1 MLVGTHK
8 ILFITNNDHKVN
20 EANRI
25 LSPLGIE
32 MIKLNFTKIEIQSN
46 SLRKIAKYASIY
58 AANKIL
64 KPIVVEDSG
73 LFIKSLNGFPGPF
86 SSYVYNKLGCKGILK
101 LMNGIN
107 DRTAI
112 FKCVVSYC
120 QPGYKPII
128 FEGITYGEISLEI
141 RGSSGFGFDPIFI
154 PKSGNGLTFSEMLPE
169 EKDRFS
175 HRGKAFRKFGEWYI
189 NNIAKP

>member
-1 MLVGTHK
+1 MADPHR
-8 ILFITNNDHKVN
+8 ILFITNNDHKVS

-25 LSPLGIE
+25 LSSFGIE
-32 MIKLNFTKIEIQSN
+32 MIKLNFAKIEIQSN
-46 SLRKIAKYASIY
+46 SLRKIAKYASIF

-64 KPIVVEDSG
+64 KPVVVEDSG
-73 LFIKSLNGFPGPF
+73 LFIKALNGFPGPF

-101 LMNGIN
+101 LMSGIE
-107 DRTAI
+107 DRVAA

-120 QPGYKPII
+120 QPGNKPII
-128 FEGITYGEISLEI
+128 FEGITYGEISSEI
-141 RGSSGFGFDPIFI
+141 RGSGGFGFDPIFV
-154 PKSGNGLTFSEMLPE
+154 PKSGIGLTFSEMSPE
-169 EKDRFS
+169 EKNGLS